1 MSDVPTTAITLRA
14 LQGQPLTDDRV
25 REMVVATANAIAER
39 QGVKVVQ
46 VRAEPDRVSVTL
58 QTGRIQAIGF
68 AAELRRLTS
77 RWYMQKFGEQP
88 LWGEPVDEGEEWKTK

>member
-1 MSDVPTTAITLRA
+1 
-14 LQGQPLTDDRV
+14 
-25 REMVVATANAIAER
+25 
-39 QGVKVVQ
+39 VVQ

-77 RWYMQKFGEQP
+77 RWYMQKFGEQT